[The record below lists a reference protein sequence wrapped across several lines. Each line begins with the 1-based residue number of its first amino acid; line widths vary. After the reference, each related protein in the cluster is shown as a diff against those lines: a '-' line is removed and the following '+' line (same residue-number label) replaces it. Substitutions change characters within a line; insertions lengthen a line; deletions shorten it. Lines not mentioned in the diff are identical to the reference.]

1 MKTLRPRVST
11 IDTRRAGAPVVS
23 RPHDSRAARDRERV
37 LKRDDYLCVH
47 CWALGRV
54 EVAVEVDHIV
64 PLCMGGFDSDD
75 NKQSLCRSCH
85 QSKSADEERE
95 RRGE

>member
-1 MKTLRPRVST
+1 MKTLRPKVNT

-37 LKRDDYLCVH
+37 LRRDDYLCVH
-47 CWALGRV
+47 CRALGRV

-64 PLCMGGFDSDD
+64 PLCDGGS
-75 NKQSLCRSCH
+75 NEQENLQSLCRSCH
-85 QSKSADEERE
+85 QSKSAEEERAM
-95 RRGE
+95 RGG